1 MRLADLL
8 FGVTCLL
15 MLSACFPGDPVVS
28 PTLIRYPT
36 PTPNPPVDEWLRST
50 YQIADPAT
58 RKNRVLSATEAYL
71 QDPARAGLNN
81 EQLSIDYS
89 EIAFSSGVL
98 VFPDPAF
105 VHRQDHLAV
114 VSLPDGLG
122 IMLFDLQSGAILE
135 LTPWAIGVNAFQ
147 TYWEQDEVGV
157 HYTTLG
163 SDGIARVHYI
173 LAGKVVSEWQVM
185 WNSDEAADWW
195 LNAWGG
201 KLSVEPDLSQLILV
215 GEARNTSPAFIEES
229 GAPHRTFKTVWI
241 REENQYIL
249 SPPIEADRQAWL
261 WQVAEPSAYTTLVE
275 FIERLRI
282 GDETGAN
289 WLIADGAVLTAA
301 TNFGLDIPTRQ
312 FQVSASSDST
322 ILFHDRQGSFVATF
336 KSPESPGAAWLIESL
351 KPLGAEPLPPDL
363 EPLE

>member
-8 FGVTCLL
+8 IGVTCLL
-15 MLSACFPGDPVVS
+15 TLSACFPGDPVAS
-28 PTLIRYPT
+28 PTLTIRFSST
-36 PTPNPPVDEWLRST
+36 PTPPVDEWLRST

-58 RKNRVLSATEAYL
+58 RKTEVLFATEAYL
-71 QDPARAGLNN
+71 QDPAHAELNN

-105 VHRQDHLAV
+105 IHRHDQLAV

-122 IMLFDLQSGAILE
+122 IVLFDLKSGTNLE
-135 LTPWAIGVNAFQ
+135 LNPWAVGVNAFQ
-147 TYWEQDEVGV
+147 TYWGQDEVGV

-163 SDGIARVHYI
+163 SDGIARVHFI
-173 LAGKVVSEWQVM
+173 LAGKVESGWQAM
-185 WNSDEAADWW
+185 WSSDEAADWW

-201 KLSVEPDLSQLILV
+201 TLAVEPDLSQLVLV
-215 GEARNTSPAFIEES
+215 GEARNTSPAFIEGD
-229 GAPHRTFKTVWI
+229 GAPHRTLKITWI

-261 WQVAEPSAYTTLVE
+261 WQVTEPSAYATLVE
-275 FIERLRI
+275 FIERLRN
-282 GDETGAN
+282 GDERSAN
-289 WLIADGAVLTAA
+289 RLIADGAVLTAA
-301 TNFGLDIPTRQ
+301 TDFGLDLPARE
-312 FQVSASSDST
+312 FQVSAYNDST

-336 KSPESPGAAWLIESL
+336 KSPELQGAAWLIESL
-351 KPLGAEPLPPDL
+351 KPLGAEPLPSDL
-363 EPLE
+363 EQPE